1 MLHSLYIY
9 IYILIRNIKKVSLL
23 LIYTKYVTYEGYS
36 KVMPPVL
43 LCWHKMSELDVGSM
57 AVTVE
62 PSHQYSFTCCCCVTD
77 SNRGAVGQNGV

>member
-1 MLHSLYIY
+1 MIIESPSNSSHSM
-9 IYILIRNIKKVSLL
+9 ILRFSINIHRKKKITRV
-23 LIYTKYVTYEGYS
+23 VP

-57 AVTVE
+57 AVTVA

>member
-43 LCWHKMSELDVGSM
+43 LCWPTTSEADVGSM
-57 AVTVE
+57 AVEDE
-62 PSHQYSFTCCCCVTD
+62 PSHQYPSACCCCVTD
-77 SNRGAVGQNGV
+77 GSRGAV